1 MTGKKLF
8 EQYIK
13 YFGDEPPFPPEHI
26 MKTLVDMKRD
36 GTFEEK
42 MNAFKPLRKDII
54 GELEEKLG
62 EGLLSDH
69 PLFKTNFEE

>member
-1 MTGKKLF
+1 MTDKKLLQ
-8 EQYIK
+8 EYIK

-42 MNAFKPLRKDII
+42 IKAFKPFKDEII
-54 GELEEKLG
+54 TELEEKPG
-62 EGLLSDH
+62 EGLPNDH
-69 PLFKTNFEE
+69 PLFKINFDE